1 MILTDSS
8 AYDAPYGFFG
18 DNIMQGS
25 KENIVN
31 ILLLAGASKK
41 NISWIMKLRD
51 ELLEIQ
57 KYSVSVF
64 NYTHWKDGG
73 EIDILEE
80 AKELS
85 EYLST
90 NDVSVVIAKSAGSLV
105 TATANMYTGAS
116 LKKAIFIGFP
126 LEYARERCIDYET
139 LLQKFQT
146 PTLYIQAA
154 GDPMGSYDRVHLMT
168 KNLENTIAKRI
179 ERNDHNYKDIPT
191 LIKLIL
197 SYINDSSPVSY

>member
-1 MILTDSS
+1 
-8 AYDAPYGFFG
+8 
-18 DNIMQGS
+18 MQGS

-73 EIDILEE
+73 EIDISEE
-80 AKELS
+80 AKKLS

-105 TATANMYTGAS
+105 TATANMYTGTS

-126 LEYARERCIDYET
+126 LDMQGRGVLITKHFSKNFKHQRYIYKQPAIPWDRMIEYI
-139 LLQKFQT
+139 
-146 PTLYIQAA
+146 
-154 GDPMGSYDRVHLMT
+154 
-168 KNLENTIAKRI
+168 
-179 ERNDHNYKDIPT
+179 
-191 LIKLIL
+191 
-197 SYINDSSPVSY
+197 

>member
-64 NYTHWKDGG
+64 NYTHWKSGG
-73 EIDILEE
+73 EIDISEE
-80 AKELS
+80 AKKLS

-179 ERNDHNYKDIPT
+179 ESNDHDYKNIPA
-191 LIKLIL
+191 LIELIL
-197 SYINDSSPVSY
+197 SYINDGSPVSY

>member
-1 MILTDSS
+1 
-8 AYDAPYGFFG
+8 
-18 DNIMQGS
+18 MQGS

-41 NISWIMKLRD
+41 NISWVMKLRD
-51 ELLEIQ
+51 ELLDLHR
-57 KYSVSVF
+57 YSVSVF
-64 NYTHWKDGG
+64 NYTHWKDGS
-73 EIDILEE
+73 EINIPEE
-80 AKELS
+80 AKKLS

-179 ERNDHNYKDIPT
+179 ESNDHDYKNIPA
-191 LIKLIL
+191 LIELIL
-197 SYINDSSPVSY
+197 SYINDGSPVSY

>member
-1 MILTDSS
+1 
-8 AYDAPYGFFG
+8 
-18 DNIMQGS
+18 MQGS

-41 NISWIMKLRD
+41 NISWVMKLRD
-51 ELLEIQ
+51 ELLDLHR
-57 KYSVSVF
+57 YSVSVF

-73 EIDILEE
+73 EINIPEE
-80 AKELS
+80 AKKLS

-105 TATANMYTGAS
+105 TATASMYTGAS

-126 LEYARERCIDYET
+126 LEYARERRINYET

-179 ERNDHNYKDIPT
+179 ESNDHNYKDIPT

-197 SYINDSSPVSY
+197 SYINDSSPVSYQEHYLLFG

>member
-64 NYTHWKDGG
+64 NYTHWKDGV
-73 EIDILEE
+73 EIDISEE
-80 AKELS
+80 AKKLS

-179 ERNDHNYKDIPT
+179 ESNDHDYKNIPA
-191 LIKLIL
+191 LIELIL

>member
-1 MILTDSS
+1 MILTNSS

-73 EIDILEE
+73 EIDTSEE
-80 AKELS
+80 AKKLYPAERYMDLDARKIKK
-85 EYLST
+85 LGWH
-90 NDVSVVIAKSAGSLV
+90 AK
-105 TATANMYTGAS
+105 YT
-116 LKKAIFIGFP
+116 
-126 LEYARERCIDYET
+126 LEEMFSRMMEVHC
-139 LLQKFQT
+139 
-146 PTLYIQAA
+146 
-154 GDPMGSYDRVHLMT
+154 GDCC
-168 KNLENTIAKRI
+168 
-179 ERNDHNYKDIPT
+179 
-191 LIKLIL
+191 
-197 SYINDSSPVSY
+197 